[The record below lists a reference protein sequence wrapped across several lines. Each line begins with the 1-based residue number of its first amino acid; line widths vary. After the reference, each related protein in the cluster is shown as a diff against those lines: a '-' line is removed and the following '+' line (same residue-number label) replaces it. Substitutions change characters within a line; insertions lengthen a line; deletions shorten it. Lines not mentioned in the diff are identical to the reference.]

1 MEERMKKRAA
11 LCMLITLVDNNNGSI
26 NIGNDTVKRVF
37 NGEDDVVKIEYA
49 NGEVALAADAD
60 FDTINNAVLKWKEDN
75 PQIFALITDGLSGGD
90 SN

>member
-75 PQIFALITDGLSGGD
+75 PHIFALITDGLSGGD